1 MGSSMMPQKKNP
13 GALEL
18 MRGRAGRVNGLL
30 SAGLTLMKGLPS
42 GYNRDFHEDK
52 EILVESL
59 SLVNRAVEVVPP
71 LINSTTINLER
82 MKEVSYGN
90 FANATELANYL
101 VGKHNIP
108 FREAHDIVGALVG
121 KLYRAGQNFQN
132 RDVCFDF
139 LKESGI
145 KAPRE
150 EVDKVLDPKQVMLL
164 YESRGGTGKK
174 AVEKVIK
181 DSRDDLANKKAEIE
195 KDKKRIETAWNATR
209 SIAKEAG
216 SIKNQEELKKLIAK
230 YRPAVQ

>member
-1 MGSSMMPQKKNP
+1 
-13 GALEL
+13 

-30 SAGLTLMKGLPS
+30 AAGLTIMKGLPS

-71 LINSTTINLER
+71 LINSTTINIER

-132 RDVCFDF
+132 RDICYEF

-145 KAPRE
+145 NAPKADVER
-150 EVDKVLDPKQVMLL
+150 VLDPKQVMLM

-181 DSRDDLANKKAEIE
+181 DSREELAKMRAEIE
-195 KDKKRIETAWNATR
+195 KDKKRLETAWNATR
-209 SIAKEAG
+209 SIAKEAV
-216 SIKNQEELKKLIAK
+216 SVKNQDDLKKLVAK
-230 YRPAVQ
+230 YRPK